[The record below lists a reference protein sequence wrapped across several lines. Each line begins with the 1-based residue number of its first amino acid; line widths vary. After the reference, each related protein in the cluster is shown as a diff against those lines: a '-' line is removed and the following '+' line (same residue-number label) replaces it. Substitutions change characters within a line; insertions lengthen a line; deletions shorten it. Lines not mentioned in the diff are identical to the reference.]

1 MLEDIYKMNPALNE
15 KVLAYTPP
23 PSVDITLPILASNWL
38 DELQKMISEADP
50 QLSPNCLYK
59 HIGDKSSYRACAKNF
74 LQKQSQLI
82 YHRLQGNL
90 DVELGALSPGDRQ
103 ALIFKLTEEI
113 ENCSEGLHNRVNT
126 IVDSFQQPRNLDELL
141 YVVRKRLVENV
152 ATQLT
157 KEIHTW
163 NGVSMIA
170 AVSGFGIKANCSED
184 IYSGNLPT
192 ATIRR
197 ALQQTFAKYFTPYS
211 LPNLLIAAF
220 KELIPELEIEK
231 KSENGIGLQT
241 QEKISG
247 LIKAFLPEHINK
259 NSGDSNDPNNW
270 INYFKI
276 PAHEKNALI
285 FRFVD
290 INSEKMYQSFYY
302 ALLNKKYFKN
312 SKPNTLIENAY
323 SNLFLNNSGKFDSP
337 EPIIS
342 KLFDE
347 HQYYSLLAQLVKLK
361 EKYPIFYKENIYNT
375 KIKKMQTTFLKN
387 CLAFNDFLSQQLAIS
402 EQYSKEITQGFQ
414 LILNL
419 NLRNEFVIEQIANS
433 LLVTDKQ
440 HFNLLMLGTL
450 NNMELVKNIFD
461 FFKKYEKFINP
472 KIDEKMLLM
481 KNKDHCNAIMIAANK
496 QKEAIFTILGFL
508 STHIGRLANDT
519 LYKLFTQQQK
529 QDSNTVLTLTACDNS
544 DLLKNILY
552 FFTEHL
558 SINGET
564 FRKLFFPENS
574 NGACTALMLAIKNQ
588 ADTSLSILKYIAIN
602 IKNFDPEVSRK
613 IFLEKNQDGFTILML
628 AARYHPKVLSTLLTL
643 LNEHQIFPED
653 FLTSLFLEKNSQ
665 NYNFLM
671 LAAECH
677 PQAIAIILEFINKK
691 RKIFSPYLP
700 KLLFDKNYQGY
711 NTLILSRHHPEVMMS
726 ILKFICNLPKVVIS
740 KTVAEI
746 FLTKNNVGFNFLMLL
761 AKDKPQS
768 LQLIFEFIEKNPDRF
783 SKENLLSLIQ
793 EKGRNRYNCLMLA
806 AQNHYDATAAILAF
820 IQKKPKIF
828 SSEFVE
834 QFIATHDGN
843 RTNALMLAATYQPKI
858 VGLLLDFITKKAAPN
873 GPIRI
878 DTLKEIVFEK
888 VHDKKVANAVFFG
901 GRFGYYKSVLLVTS
915 QLTDPTAVNA
925 LLKFIDHHIDSLGIE
940 VFIDLLTEKDYQDN
954 YIFSPA
960 CSEYPGTLKKIL
972 NFIADSATHE
982 ALIPVKNFCAQ
993 FIFQQLARWSLAT
1006 TADQELFDKVIEKCS
1021 GFLLTDFN
1029 KDFFAEMPHNLKPVT
1044 DKLFACYLNELE
1056 DRKVKK
1062 IHYTTN
1068 FSFFKWRYSTTQ
1080 KWDAAHALQKVL
1092 NSHWINKAEALI
1104 KLKSQYPAIALCRL
1118 GNLFAAYQEIVNLQ
1132 SYEAFEFDIVNA
1144 AIPLCRTSYAA

>member
-1 MLEDIYKMNPALNE
+1 MLENTYPLDPAF
-15 KVLAYTPP
+15 KKDRVLAYHPP
-23 PSVDITLPILASNWL
+23 LSINVALLTLESNWL
-38 DELQKMISEADP
+38 EELQKIIVTADP
-50 QLSPNCLYK
+50 QLSPDCLEK
-59 HIGDKSSYRACAKNF
+59 HIGDKSRYRAKDF

-90 DVELGALSPGDRQ
+90 DDKLGKLLPGDRQ
-103 ALIFKLTEEI
+103 ALICKLTEEI
-113 ENCSEGLHNRVNT
+113 SNCSEGFHNRVNT
-126 IVDSFQQPRNLDELL
+126 IVDSFHQPCNLDELL
-141 YVVRKRLVENV
+141 YIVRKRLVENV

-157 KEIHTW
+157 KEVHTW
-163 NGVSMIA
+163 NGVSIIA
-170 AVSGFGIKANCSED
+170 AADGLGIKANFSGD
-184 IYSGNLPT
+184 TYSGNLPLV
-192 ATIRR
+192 TIRR
-197 ALQQTFAKYFTPYS
+197 ALQQTFAKYFTPYFLPS
-211 LPNLLIAAF
+211 LLTVAF

-231 KSENGIGLQT
+231 KSENGLCLQT
-241 QEKISG
+241 QEKIIG
-247 LIKAFLPEHINK
+247 LIKAFLPKHINE
-259 NSGDSNDPNNW
+259 NSGNSNDPNNW
-270 INYFKI
+270 INYFEI

-290 INSEKMYQSFYY
+290 INSEKMYQSFFY
-302 ALLNKKYFKN
+302 ALLNEKYFENPKQ
-312 SKPNTLIENAY
+312 NTLIENAY
-323 SNLFLNNSGKFDSP
+323 YNLFLNNSGKFDSP

-342 KLFDE
+342 KLFNE
-347 HQYYSLLAQLVKLK
+347 HQHYSLLAQLDKLK
-361 EKYPIFYKENIYNT
+361 TKYPIFYKENIYNAKT
-375 KIKKMQTTFLKN
+375 GKVHKTFVKN
-387 CLAFNDFLSQQLAIS
+387 CLAFNDFLTKQLAIS

-419 NLRNEFVIEQIANS
+419 NLSNKFVIEQIANS

-440 HFNLLMLGTL
+440 HFNLLMLGAL
-450 NNMELVKNIFD
+450 NNMELVKDIFA
-461 FFKKYEKFINP
+461 FLKKYERDINP
-472 KIDEKMLLM
+472 VIAEQMLLM
-481 KNKDHCNAIMIAANK
+481 KNSDHCNAIMIAANQ
-496 QKEAIFTILGFL
+496 QKEAIFTILKFL

-588 ADTSLSILKYIAIN
+588 ADTSLSILNYIAKN
-602 IKNFDPEVSRK
+602 IRNFDPEVSRK
-613 IFLEKNQDGFTILML
+613 IFLEKNQDGFSILML

-643 LNEHQIFPED
+643 LNEHRIFPEE
-653 FLTSLFLEKNSQ
+653 FLISLFLEKNKEK
-665 NYNFLM
+665 YNFLM
-671 LAAECH
+671 LAAQYQ
-677 PQAIAIILEFINKK
+677 PQAVATILEFINRE
-691 RKIFSPYLP
+691 RKIFKPYLP
-700 KLLFDKNYQGY
+700 SLLNDKNDQDY
-711 NTLILSRHHPEVMMS
+711 NALMLSRYHPELMMS
-726 ILKFICNLPKVVIS
+726 ILKFICNIPKAVLTQ
-740 KTVAEI
+740 TVAEI
-746 FLTKNNVGFNFLMLL
+746 FLTKNFLGLNFLMLL
-761 AKDKPQS
+761 AKDNPQS

-783 SKENLLSLIQ
+783 PKEIILSLIQ
-793 EKGRNRYNCLMLA
+793 EKSLKRYNCLMLA
-806 AQNHYDATAAILAF
+806 AENHYDTTAAILAF

-834 QFIATHDGN
+834 QFIATHDGSRN
-843 RTNALMLAATYQPKI
+843 NALMIAANSQPKI
-858 VGLLLDFITKKAAPN
+858 VGLLLDFITNHVAPK
-873 GPIRI
+873 GPISI
-878 DTLKEIVFEK
+878 DTLKQVVFEK
-888 VHDKKVANAVFFG
+888 VYDKKANCGLLMG
-901 GRFGYYKSVLLVTS
+901 GRCYYKSVLLITS
-915 QLTDPTAVNA
+915 QLADPTAVHA
-925 LLKFIDHHIDSLGIE
+925 LLKFIDFHIDSLRIE
-940 VFIDLLTEKDYQDN
+940 VFIDLLNEKDYQN
-954 YIFSPA
+954 KYIFLPA

-993 FIFQQLARWSLAT
+993 FIFQQLARWSLTT
-1006 TADQELFDKVIEKCS
+1006 TADQKLFDKVIERCS

-1029 KDFFAEMPHNLKPVT
+1029 KDFFAEMPHNLKLVT

-1092 NSHWINKAEALI
+1092 NSHRINKAEILI

-1118 GNLFAAYQEIVNLQ
+1118 GNLFAAYQEIVNLE

-1144 AIPLCRTSYAA
+1144 AIPLCRTNYAA